1 MDSFFIKYN
10 QSYLKVEFG
19 HCADCVHFAWMTNGL
34 DIKNILIAIF
44 NIGFWWPSSPFLER
58 PWAVYQTFFD
68 LLKFFSNPLLLS
80 HSRGAPPMVV
90 NLYPIRWANPS
101 APQYKSIIMYSI
113 NWVMSV
119 PQSCSK
125 SMIQISLITSSCI
138 CSIGNLLD
146 NPVGKIYKWHIQFHT
161 YL

>member
-113 NWVMSV
+113 NWVRGAIKMHFRKKLGIW
-119 PQSCSK
+119 PNQRTPLPPPRK
-125 SMIQISLITSSCI
+125 LSLPKKKKKF
-138 CSIGNLLD
+138 N
-146 NPVGKIYKWHIQFHT
+146 VYFAF
-161 YL
+161 